1 MTHFLKYCNNL
12 VLSLAATMI
21 MIPNMLQANSN
32 GTAHNGNGDRTGSP
46 ISSGTC
52 ANCHSGGSFGAVET
66 IISVVDLSGA
76 PVISFVAGET
86 YMITVEVT
94 NTTGTPSAF
103 GFQLSLLDSE
113 NNFIGIFSMPSTE
126 SGVYNQ
132 FNQYFWEN
140 TASSTSNTFSV
151 LWDAPALM
159 TTVNIYAASVA
170 VNGTG
175 GTAGDQPSIGASFS
189 AELALPAEWI
199 FANGFE

>member
-1 MTHFLKYCNNL
+1 
-12 VLSLAATMI
+12 MI
-21 MIPNMLQANSN
+21 MIPNMLHANSN

-52 ANCHSGGSFGAVET
+52 ANCHSGGSF
-66 IISVVDLSGA
+66 
-76 PVISFVAGET
+76 VAGET

-94 NTTGTPSAF
+94 NTMGSPSAF

-151 LWDAPALM
+151 LWDAPVLM